1 MGQAALK
8 YDDFDELDQVPIP
21 EGGIATFLTAE
32 TGSWA
37 DDDDEV
43 PPKGITNVVKI
54 ADKLAEYGRNEDEY
68 MVHAAE
74 GETVIPME
82 VFKQNPA
89 LRDKLFAEMR
99 IMGIEPERYI
109 VGNKLNSINPITG
122 QPEFFLKKLFRGLK
136 KIVKKVLPVVAKA
149 ALVFFTGGA
158 INPVMASAIVDGAS
172 AVIQGGS
179 LKDGLKAAAIGGISS
194 FAAGKLGN
202 KFDWAKSTA
211 GRLGTEA
218 AISTTLRGGKPEDI
232 LKAAALSAAVGK
244 GTDVIG
250 LTGPTELEATPQAD
264 ATAQVDAKLEDALST
279 DLPVMDAAIEAAG
292 TVPAPGEPVITTEF
306 LSPGEPVIPDATA
319 GVVATATPADIVDAT
334 SPQVTGIR
342 LPGAPPPVDASLELF
357 PGAQQ
362 VVSDVDTALAASAED
377 SVLQNLQQ
385 QAGVDAGLAAGELT
399 APRVPGVLESAKDI
413 FTGRTTGEG
422 FDFAGR
428 LDAAKDLFLPSYDPT
443 ELKDYLTNFKSLDP
457 EGFAAEYGKNA
468 SISSA
473 IKDFLANP
481 QNKISTFRKFG
492 PGAAAVLGLS
502 ALGQQEMD
510 PVDISDRRTGLDLI
524 RENPEAYRIFDEDRT
539 YVPPRFTITRAAG
552 ADLGAPAFQPTPIST
567 PPFGFDE
574 GGEIMNFPRMNGPI
588 EGPGTETSD
597 DIPAMLS
604 DGEFVFTAKAVRG
617 AGRGSREDGM
627 RNMYK
632 MMRQFEARV

>member
-1 MGQAALK
+1 MGQAAFK
-8 YDDFDELDQVPIP
+8 YDDLDELDQVPIP

-89 LRDKLFAEMR
+89 LKDKLFAEMR
-99 IMGIEPERYI
+99 IMGIEPERYV
-109 VGNKLNSINPITG
+109 VGNELNSINPITG

-136 KIVKKVLPVVAKA
+136 KVVKKVLPVVAKA
-149 ALVFFTGGA
+149 VLTVVTG
-158 INPVMASAIVDGAS
+158 NPVLASAIVDGAT
-172 AVIQGGS
+172 AVIRGGS

-194 FAAGKLGN
+194 FAAGKIGN
-202 KFDWAKSTA
+202 KFNWAKSTA

-279 DLPVMDAAIEAAG
+279 DLPVMDAALEAAG

-306 LSPGEPVIPDATA
+306 LSPGEPVVPDATA
-319 GVVATATPADIVDAT
+319 GVVTPASPADIVDAT
-334 SPQVTGIR
+334 SSQVAGIR

-357 PGAQQ
+357 PEAQQ
-362 VVSDVDTALAASAED
+362 TISDVDT
-377 SVLQNLQQ
+377 VLQTVTPDVSPDVSAPTFESLQ
-385 QAGVDAGLAAGELT
+385 VPEVGES
-399 APRVPGVLESAKDI
+399 VKQI
-413 FTGRTTGEG
+413 FTGIEG
-422 FDFAGR
+422 SDALLGGR
-428 LDAAKDLFLPSYDPT
+428 VEALKNLFLPRGQVDTGAVREY
-443 ELKDYLTNFKSLDP
+443 LKA
-457 EGFAAEYGKNA
+457 EGQPFDSDAIQDFIKNDL
-468 SISSA
+468 
-473 IKDFLANP
+473 KLG
-481 QNKISTFRKFG
+481 TFRTFG

-539 YVPPRFTITRAAG
+539 YIPPRFTITRAAG

-567 PPFGFDE
+567 PPFGFEE

-617 AGRGSREDGM
+617 AGKGSREDGM